1 MLSFAACAGYAPRPV
16 AAVAPPAVLL
26 GDFRDD
32 YRGRF
37 SISDSVWFQR
47 PRNRF
52 RIVSW
57 HPDEQYLIAQNAPD
71 DPTAP
76 GLWTRIDWATLDGM
90 PPFAW
95 GFCLTAY
102 RAASAQA
109 AMATPPANRAALRT
123 GCNGYPFTRM
133 QRADSSDVSRD

>member
-1 MLSFAACAGYAPRPV
+1 VACHGTRPHPTPVPTAP
-16 AAVAPPAVLL
+16 ALL
-26 GDFRDD
+26 RGEFRDD

-52 RIVSW
+52 RIIAW
-57 HPDEQYLIAQNAPD
+57 FPDDKYLLAQNAPD

-76 GLWTRIDWATLDGM
+76 GLFTRIDWMTFDDMA
-90 PPFAW
+90 PYAW

-102 RAASAQA
+102 RAPSREAAQRVPA
-109 AMATPPANRAALRT
+109 ADRSTPRT

-133 QRADSSDVSRD
+133 RRAEAADTATSR